1 MTLYDKHSA
10 TLERALTAIRERGY
24 WSAFNE
30 SPSPRVYGEEAAP
43 RGKAAF
49 EAYLGTDFPLD
60 QPGTTGRVAT
70 ERSPFGVDLDVRY
83 PHPDVDALLAAA
95 TAALP
100 AWRDA
105 GPQARAGVCL
115 EILHRLGENVF

>member
-1 MTLYDKHSA
+1 MSEPQSLYEKHAA
-10 TLERALTAIRERGY
+10 TLDRALTAIRERGY

-30 SPSPRVYGEEAAP
+30 SPSPRVYGEDAAP
-43 RGKAAF
+43 RGRAAF
-49 EAYLGTDFPLD
+49 EAYLGADFPLD

-70 ERSPFGVDLDVRY
+70 EHSPFGVDLGVRY
-83 PHPDVDALLAAA
+83 PHADVETLLTAA

-115 EILHRLGENVF
+115 